1 MVTTE
6 AGAEMPVH
14 GKHGKTMKLFSHPS
28 HRPWKSIKPISTF
41 PHHDYD
47 EDEYFLKPAGLRD
60 THSEGKVIFGISAV
74 YFGAMAAR
82 DWHES
87 YVAMKG
93 ILKETVDITIREG
106 SPPK

>member
-1 MVTTE
+1 MGRHFGQGGGLSMVTTE

-28 HRPWKSIKPISTF
+28 HRPWKSIMPISTF

-60 THSEGKVIFGISAV
+60 THSEGKVIFPDTGVIFPCSVQCQNWMSIGITSVYSA
-74 YFGAMAAR
+74 R
-82 DWHES
+82 
-87 YVAMKG
+87 
-93 ILKETVDITIREG
+93 
-106 SPPK
+106 

>member
-28 HRPWKSIKPISTF
+28 HRPWKSIMPISTF
-41 PHHDYD
+41 PHQDYD

-60 THSEGKVIFGISAV
+60 THSEGKVNTRDLNACIDPLHKLTRV
-74 YFGAMAAR
+74 AR
-82 DWHES
+82 QHNFRPLPFVSDVHLHQPTS
-87 YVAMKG
+87 F
-93 ILKETVDITIREG
+93 
-106 SPPK
+106 